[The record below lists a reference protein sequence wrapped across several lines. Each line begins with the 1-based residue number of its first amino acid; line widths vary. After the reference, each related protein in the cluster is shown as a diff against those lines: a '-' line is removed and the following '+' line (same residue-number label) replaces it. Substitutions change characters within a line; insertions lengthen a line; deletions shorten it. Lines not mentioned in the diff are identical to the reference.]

1 MQARDVMT
9 TSVVTVSPETPVT
22 DIARLLLEKRVSGVP
37 VVDADG
43 RVVGIVSEG
52 DLVRRLEDEDDTGR
66 SWWLDLLAT
75 PEERAE
81 RYVRAHGRRAR
92 DIMTRDVVT
101 VSPDTPLGAIARLLE
116 EKHIKRVPVVENGRL
131 VGIVSRADLLRA
143 LATKQPEALS
153 GDDRALRE
161 RLMQELQ
168 KAGLDYHP
176 YVNIVVADGVV
187 HLWGIVS
194 SRREAEA
201 LKLAAENV
209 EGVKAVESHLAVRPV
224 LSGLRGGGPARPV
237 PPELPRVTRCRYSA
251 STPRARAPAAPRP
264 SATARWRCRPASG

>member
-9 TSVVTVSPETPVT
+9 RNVVTVTPETSVGE
-22 DIARLLLEKRVSGVP
+22 IARLLLEKRISGVP
-37 VVDADG
+37 VVDAHG
-43 RVVGIVSEG
+43 RLVGIVSEG
-52 DLVRRLEDEDDTGR
+52 DLVRRLEDEGESGR
-66 SWWLDLLAT
+66 SWWLGLLAT

-81 RYVRAHGRRAR
+81 AYVRAHGRRAA
-92 DIMTRDVVT
+92 DVMTKNVITVT
-101 VSPDTPLGAIARLLE
+101 PDTPLAAVARLLE
-116 EKHIKRVPVVENGRL
+116 ERHIKRVPVVENGKV

-143 LATKQPEALS
+143 LAARETEATS
-153 GDDRALRE
+153 ADDRALRE
-161 RLMQELQ
+161 RLDRELE

-224 LSGLRGGGPARPV
+224 ISGL
-237 PPELPRVTRCRYSA
+237 
-251 STPRARAPAAPRP
+251 
-264 SATARWRCRPASG
+264 

>member
-9 TSVVTVSPETPVT
+9 TNVVTVAPDTPVT
-22 DIARLLLEKRVSGVP
+22 DIARLLLEKRISGVP

-43 RVVGIVSEG
+43 RLVGVVSEG
-52 DLVRRLEDEDDTGR
+52 DLVRRLEEDEGGGR
-66 SWWLDLLAT
+66 SWWLGLLAT
-75 PEERAE
+75 PEERAAA
-81 RYVRAHGRRAR
+81 YVRAHGRRAS
-92 DIMTRDVVT
+92 DVMTRHVVT
-101 VSPDTPLGAIARLLE
+101 VAPDTPLAAVARLLE

-143 LATKQPEALS
+143 LAAKQPETVSA
-153 GDDRALRE
+153 DDRELRE
-161 RLMQELQ
+161 RLLRELE

-201 LKLAAENV
+201 LRVAAENV

-224 LSGLRGGGPARPV
+224 VSGL
-237 PPELPRVTRCRYSA
+237 
-251 STPRARAPAAPRP
+251 
-264 SATARWRCRPASG
+264 

>member
-9 TSVVTVSPETPVT
+9 ANVVTVAPDTPVA
-22 DIARLLLEKRVSGVP
+22 DIARLLLEKRISGVP
-37 VVDADG
+37 VVDAGG
-43 RVVGIVSEG
+43 RLVGIVSEG
-52 DLVRRLEDEDDTGR
+52 DLVRRLGDEEGGGR
-66 SWWLDLLAT
+66 SWWLGLLAT

-81 RYVRAHGRRAR
+81 AYVRAHGRRAA
-92 DIMTRDVVT
+92 DVMTRNVVT
-101 VSPDTPLGAIARLLE
+101 VSPDTPLAAVARLLE
-116 EKHIKRVPVVENGRL
+116 ERHIKRVPVVENGRL

-143 LATKQPEALS
+143 LATKGPEAAS
-153 GDDRALRE
+153 ADDRALRE
-161 RLMQELQ
+161 RLQKELE

-201 LKLAAENV
+201 LRVAAENV

-224 LSGLRGGGPARPV
+224 VSGL
-237 PPELPRVTRCRYSA
+237 
-251 STPRARAPAAPRP
+251 
-264 SATARWRCRPASG
+264 